1 MKKAFLILLLLTGCA
16 SGTQDDPN
24 APKVALH
31 LEQFES
37 APNAFTYNGPV
48 NVRFALS
55 VTNSTKDK
63 VKLNRIEIRTIGS
76 GAYTIPTTSTMINT
90 EVGPGE
96 AKTMTV
102 ALWGYAQ
109 GGRLHS
115 MEPVSVRAIG
125 YFTGPT
131 GAFIRLFSEY
141 FTPQ

>member
-1 MKKAFLILLLLTGCA
+1 MKQALLILLLLAGCA

-31 LEQFES
+31 LEQYES
-37 APNAFTYNGPV
+37 ANTFTYNGPV
-48 NVRFALS
+48 NVRYALT

-76 GAYTIPTTSTMINT
+76 GAYTIPSTSTMINT

-96 AKTMTV
+96 SKTMTI

-109 GGRLHS
+109 GGRMRS
-115 MEPVSVRAIG
+115 QEPVTVRAIG